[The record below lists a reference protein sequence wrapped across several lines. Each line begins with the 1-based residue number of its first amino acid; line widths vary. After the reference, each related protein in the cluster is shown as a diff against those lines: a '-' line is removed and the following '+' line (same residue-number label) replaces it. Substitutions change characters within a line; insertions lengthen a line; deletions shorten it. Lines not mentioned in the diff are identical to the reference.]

1 MLFIGRKRFSGG
13 VTDAKSLRLVF
24 AVKFQFL
31 YFCTLSRQRQRV
43 HRGLEPQMSDLF
55 ASVFPS
61 HVFAS
66 KQMAVNDAALL
77 LP

>member
-13 VTDAKSLRLVF
+13 VMDAKSLQLVF
-24 AVKFQFL
+24 AEEFQFI

-43 HRGLEPQMSDLF
+43 RRGLEPRMSDLF

-61 HVFAS
+61 HVFGS
-66 KQMAVNDAALL
+66 KQIAVNDAALL
-77 LP
+77 LL